1 MSRPEKI
8 LASRA
13 EVDGEPSLASILSAG
28 PTVLDHRPSDGGDLA
43 PRWEG
48 SEVPVAPTTPQSEP
62 SETWTRPI
70 GDFGF
75 QGTFVSE
82 DVVLPGSLQIEEHKV
97 TLWASGAQLAS
108 WKIPE
113 CKVERTK
120 DNQFSIEADGER
132 ITFTADDPTGLT
144 TAIAIFLTP
153 HMPRGL
159 GGAAVKG
166 RRGRTS
172 TGHNGKS
179 KATTSTETDPIEGEG
194 VEQPEPTE
202 ATDKADPGSENSPHS
217 EPSPVIRRPRIKAF
231 AAKSGDGE
239 LGEVGPVAAETV
251 EVVRA
256 LRPSDG
262 GVLDD
267 PEETEP
273 GTIADRITANAKRRF
288 RSAKAHRWL
297 KSDLES
303 VAIKAG
309 VIAAA
314 IGILA
319 LFVFTVLMLA
329 GGFSDDAPTTS
340 LPTTTLPP
348 APTTTVV
355 ATTVPPPPT
364 TLFQIRG
371 PELTERWNAL
381 AEASRPELTLFTD
394 LSSPFA
400 VSLTPYITFEG
411 VLDPAAGSVVIRATP
426 TGTPEGDGLILTSL
440 GLLIGVSD
448 PTLDG
453 SDRRALLESLGLAVE
468 DPQLGGLDGSVNYNG
483 LTYHLAYVTDLGVI
497 QFTVSPEG
505 AATTTTT
512 TTAP

>member
-1 MSRPEKI
+1 VSRSEKI

-13 EVDGEPSLASILSAG
+13 AADGEPSLASLLSAG
-28 PTVLDHRPSDGGDLA
+28 PTVLDQRPSDGDDLD

-48 SEVPVAPTTPQSEP
+48 DVPVAPTTTQSEP
-62 SETWTRPI
+62 SEAWTRPI

-75 QGTFVSE
+75 QGTFLSE

-120 DNQFSIEADGER
+120 DDQFSIEADGER
-132 ITFTADDPTGLT
+132 ITFTADDPAGLS

-153 HMPRGL
+153 HAPRRI

-166 RRGRTS
+166 RRGRT
-172 TGHNGKS
+172 GHNGKA
-179 KATTSTETDPIEGEG
+179 KPAATPTDADPVEAEGID
-194 VEQPEPTE
+194 QPEPPE
-202 ATDKADPGSENSPHS
+202 AEDKADAGSEHSPHS

-256 LRPSDG
+256 LRSDG
-262 GVLDD
+262 GALDD
-267 PEETEP
+267 AEETEP

-297 KSDLES
+297 KSDLET

-309 VIAAA
+309 VVAAA
-314 IGILA
+314 VGILA

-340 LPTTTLPP
+340 LPTTTTLPP

-355 ATTVPPPPT
+355 ATTIPPPPS

-411 VLDPAAGSVVIRATP
+411 VLDPAVGSVVIRATP

-453 SDRRALLESLGLAVE
+453 SDRRALLETLGLVVE

-505 AATTTTT
+505 AAATTTT

>member
-1 MSRPEKI
+1 M
-8 LASRA
+8 
-13 EVDGEPSLASILSAG
+13 
-28 PTVLDHRPSDGGDLA
+28 
-43 PRWEG
+43 
-48 SEVPVAPTTPQSEP
+48 
-62 SETWTRPI
+62 
-70 GDFGF
+70 
-75 QGTFVSE
+75 
-82 DVVLPGSLQIEEHKV
+82 
-97 TLWASGAQLAS
+97 
-108 WKIPE
+108 
-113 CKVERTK
+113 ERTK

-132 ITFTADDPTGLT
+132 ITFTADDPAGLT

-172 TGHNGKS
+172 TGHNGKA
-179 KATTSTETDPIEGEG
+179 KATTSPEANPIEAEG
-194 VEQPEPTE
+194 IDQPEPPE
-202 ATDKADPGSENSPHS
+202 AEDKADPGSENSPHS

-256 LRPSDG
+256 LRPSEEG
-262 GVLDD
+262 GLDD
-267 PEETEP
+267 SEETEP

-309 VIAAA
+309 VVAAA

-340 LPTTTLPP
+340 LPVTTTLPP

-355 ATTVPPPPT
+355 ATTVPPPPS

-381 AEASRPELTLFTD
+381 AEASRP
-394 LSSPFA
+394 
-400 VSLTPYITFEG
+400 G
-411 VLDPAAGSVVIRATP
+411 VDPLHRPVFPIRGQPDPLHNLRGRVGSGRGFRCYP
-426 TGTPEGDGLILTSL
+426 GNPHRHTGG
-440 GLLIGVSD
+440 
-448 PTLDG
+448 
-453 SDRRALLESLGLAVE
+453 
-468 DPQLGGLDGSVNYNG
+468 
-483 LTYHLAYVTDLGVI
+483 
-497 QFTVSPEG
+497 
-505 AATTTTT
+505 
-512 TTAP
+512 